1 MTEPDSKPAI
11 VENMLL
17 LRKEDFDE
25 LLDRAAERGA
35 ERCLAHLG
43 LENGHAARDIRE
55 LRDLLEAWREARH
68 TAWQTFVKVLT
79 TGLLAALL
87 VGAAIKLKVVGGSQ

>member
-1 MTEPDSKPAI
+1 MTDSEKPAL

-25 LLDRAAERGA
+25 LLAHAAERGA
-35 ERCLAHLG
+35 ERVLSHLG

-55 LRDLLEAWREARH
+55 LRDLLEAWRDARH

-87 VGAAIKLKVVGGSQ
+87 VGAVIKLKLMGGSQ

>member
-1 MTEPDSKPAI
+1 MTDSGKPAL

-25 LLDRAAERGA
+25 LLAHAAERGA
-35 ERCLAHLG
+35 ERVQSQFG

-87 VGAAIKLKVVGGSQ
+87 VGAAIKMKLLGGAQ

>member
-1 MTEPDSKPAI
+1 MTEDAKPAL

-17 LRKEDFDE
+17 LRREDFDE

-43 LENGHAARDIRE
+43 LENGSAARDIRE
-55 LRDLLEAWREARH
+55 LRDLLDAWRDARH

-87 VGAAIKLKVVGGSQ
+87 VGAAIKFKLMGGGQ